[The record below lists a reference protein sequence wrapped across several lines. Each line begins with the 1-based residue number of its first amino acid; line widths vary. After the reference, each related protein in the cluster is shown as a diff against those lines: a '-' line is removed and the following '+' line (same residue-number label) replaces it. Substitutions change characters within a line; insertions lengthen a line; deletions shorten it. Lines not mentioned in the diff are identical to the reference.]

1 MQKKNKKKGLLT
13 IAFCVVLILLCLYVQ
28 YLIMEYTKF
37 NMIEMEEWKSSIE
50 AENESY
56 GAEEE
61 ESEKSSETGEDASPE
76 SAE

>member
-56 GAEEE
+56 GSEEE